1 MRTGIIGSRGFEDY
15 PYLAECLDSHPVPIT
30 TIVSGGA
37 KGADKLAERYA
48 KERGIPVETF
58 LPEYDKYG
66 KSAPLK
72 RNIQIV
78 EASEQLIAFWD
89 GKSRGT
95 AFTIKEAKKRDIA
108 VFVKFAT
115 QTKE

>member
-15 PYLAECLDSHPVPIT
+15 PYLAECLDKHPVPIT

-37 KGADKLAERYA
+37 KGADELAHRYA
-48 KERGIPVETF
+48 NERGIPIETY
-58 LPEYDKYG
+58 LPRYGQYG

-78 EASEQLIAFWD
+78 EASEQLIAF
-89 GKSRGT
+89 
-95 AFTIKEAKKRDIA
+95 
-108 VFVKFAT
+108 
-115 QTKE
+115 